1 MFLFSRLTTRAAG
14 GVWRAFGDEAEARA
28 RAPFSLPLA
37 PRSGKFAYD
46 MVHVAGDR
54 VTTDPVAVPFSKGRN
69 LLCIY
74 SKRHMN
80 NPPELA
86 SKKKMHN
93 ARRRG

>member
-1 MFLFSRLTTRAAG
+1 
-14 GVWRAFGDEAEARA
+14 
-28 RAPFSLPLA
+28 
-37 PRSGKFAYD
+37 

-86 SKKKMHN
+86 SKKKMRN
-93 ARRRG
+93 DGNRACGRTLFLSGKGMLTA

>member
-1 MFLFSRLTTRAAG
+1 MKLR
-14 GVWRAFGDEAEARA
+14 RA
-28 RAPFSLPLA
+28 RAPLSLSLSPAL
-37 PRSGKFAYD
+37 SGKFAYD

>member
-1 MFLFSRLTTRAAG
+1 
-14 GVWRAFGDEAEARA
+14 
-28 RAPFSLPLA
+28 
-37 PRSGKFAYD
+37 

-86 SKKKMHN
+86 SKKKMRN